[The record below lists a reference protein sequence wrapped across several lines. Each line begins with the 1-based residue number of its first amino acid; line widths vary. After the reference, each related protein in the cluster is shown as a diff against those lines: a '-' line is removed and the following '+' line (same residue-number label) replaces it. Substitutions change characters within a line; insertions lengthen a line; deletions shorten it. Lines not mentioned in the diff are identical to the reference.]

1 ICLEGFQDESL
12 VRTLPCRHLFHA
24 ECIAN
29 WFLKQHNT
37 CPICKAH
44 CAGTRQ
50 QEGTLPAQ
58 PPRAILAV

>member
-1 ICLEGFQDESL
+1 LEGFQDESL

-24 ECIAN
+24 EYIVN

-37 CPICKAH
+37 CPIYKAH

-50 QEGTLPAQ
+50 QEGTLPTQ